1 MCVLGCGYP
10 WDLEEDIGSPGAAVT
25 GRCEPLSVGADNQ
38 IRSSAR
44 EVRVITELSSVH
56 RYSVSMCKLISLLA
70 LYKSQFH
77 FRGIFC
83 DLLWYWYILCV

>member
-10 WDLEEDIGSPGAAVT
+10 WDLEEDIGCPGAAVT
-25 GRCEPLSVGADNQ
+25 VRCEPPSIGADNQ

-44 EVRVITELSSVH
+44 EVRVINPLSCLQSTATLF
-56 RYSVSMCKLISLLA
+56 SMCKLISLLA

-77 FRGIFC
+77 FTGSISM
-83 DLLWYWYILCV
+83 